1 MQSSYPAKKTKYV
14 LTPHKRRRSAPSKT
28 GCAVTR
34 ASGASGASGVVT
46 PNIRKTLANI
56 RCTNVPNSDPQS
68 YFEDAKKIILKKLK
82 KENKIY
88 GDIRVSLGND
98 LSAQMLKPGIQTVF
112 PRCHISGDKVLVLY
126 EDIGDTTLENLGYY
140 RKGVQYYGHGIFDT
154 IEKRIRNQSQVNTLK
169 NGRKGPD
176 ITNLQEEDM
185 FFSLYVKFF
194 VYSHQF

>member
-1 MQSSYPAKKTKYV
+1 MHSSYPVKKTKYV

-34 ASGASGASGVVT
+34 ASGAT

-56 RCTNVPNSDPQS
+56 RCTNVPNSEPRS

-88 GDIRVSLGND
+88 GDIRVSLGNV

-112 PRCHISGDKVLVLY
+112 PPVSYTHL
-126 EDIGDTTLENLGYY
+126 TLP
-140 RKGVQYYGHGIFDT
+140 T
-154 IEKRIRNQSQVNTLK
+154 ILRV
-169 NGRKGPD
+169 
-176 ITNLQEEDM
+176 
-185 FFSLYVKFF
+185 
-194 VYSHQF
+194 